1 MALSRLQRGIQGKG
15 ARMDLLGNWALSI
28 LAVAALGAVTLGVA
42 LLVGRW
48 IDAQSNSVV
57 DEPREGRKKRPMG
70 D

>member
-1 MALSRLQRGIQGKG
+1 
-15 ARMDLLGNWALSI
+15 MDLLGGWALSI